1 MRRLVLTLVF
11 VMVAGWSAASEF
23 NLPPGKWWENE
34 RLIRHISLTEEQR
47 EQIDGLVY
55 EHAHRMIDL
64 NADVKRAELEL
75 ANLVGQSEF
84 DADQVRAAFASFQ
97 AARANLEQQRFEMLL
112 SVRGV
117 LTAEQWRRIQEL
129 RNELRRRQMSSERGQ
144 QRGRPPADRF
154 GGPPPEP
161 TRPQF

>member
-1 MRRLVLTLVF
+1 MRRLILTLAI
-11 VMVAGWSAASEF
+11 VMMAGWSAAAEF

-34 RLIRHISLTEEQR
+34 RLIRHILLSEEQR

-75 ANLVGQSEF
+75 ANLVGQSDF
-84 DADQVRAAFASFQ
+84 DVDEVRDAFANFQ
-97 AARANLEQQRFEMLL
+97 RARANLERQRFEMLL
-112 SVRGV
+112 SVREV
-117 LTAEQWRRIQEL
+117 LTAEQWQKLQDL
-129 RNELRRRQMSSERGQ
+129 RSEFRRRQMSSE
-144 QRGRPPADRF
+144 GRPPRGRQPGDRY
-154 GGPPPEP
+154 GSPPPEP

>member
-1 MRRLVLTLVF
+1 ML
-11 VMVAGWSAASEF
+11 AGWSAAAEF

-34 RLIRHISLTEEQR
+34 RLIRHISLSEEQR

-75 ANLVGQSEF
+75 ANLVGQVDF
-84 DADQVRAAFASFQ
+84 DVDEVRAAFANFQ
-97 AARANLEQQRFEMLL
+97 RARANLERQRFEMLL
-112 SVRGV
+112 SVREV
-117 LTAEQWRRIQEL
+117 LTAEQWQQIQDL
-129 RNELRRRQMSSERGQ
+129 RSDFRRRQMSSERGPQ
-144 QRGRPPADRF
+144 CGRPPAEQF

-161 TRPQF
+161 TAPQY